1 MRILNGIHMVKISFV
16 NVYIVER
23 NDELL
28 LIDTGIP
35 GSTDNVLSYIE
46 SIGYK
51 PDDVSIIII
60 THAHWDHIGGLRALI
75 KRTNAMV
82 AAHRLEREY
91 ISDRVNILLEEGMNV
106 KGLRVIHTPG
116 HTPGHICLLDT
127 NTNSLFIGDLMYEEN
142 GQLYEIPH
150 KYSRDPERNRDA
162 IRRILEVDFKH
173 VMPSHGNPI
182 IDEGKNAVIKLLRE
196 LGKI

>member
-16 NVYIVER
+16 NVYIIER
-23 NDELL
+23 DDELL

-35 GSTDNVLSYIE
+35 GSTDNILSYIE
-46 SIGYK
+46 AIGYK
-51 PDDVSIIII
+51 PDNVSIIVI
-60 THAHWDHIGGLRALI
+60 THAHQDHIGGLRALI

-91 ISDRVNILLEEGMNV
+91 ISDKVDILLEEGMNV

-116 HTPGHICLLDT
+116 HTPGHICLLDI
-127 NTNSLFIGDLMYEEN
+127 NANSLFVGDLMYEEN
-142 GQLYEIPH
+142 GKLYEIPH

-162 IRRILEVDFKH
+162 IRKLLDIEFRHI
-173 VMPSHGNPI
+173 MPSHGNPI
-182 IDEGKNAVIKLLRE
+182 IERGKNAVYELLKE